1 MIGYATYIMKGLADI
16 YKLYAEDRYETEDL
30 LSEELRGI
38 TPAILRSRAVTK
50 YPMLDFRSAL
60 SLYLEDIVVDKLG
73 LEQSREVVGTKVIPI
88 KNAM

>member
-1 MIGYATYIMKGLADI
+1 MKGLADI
-16 YKLYAEDRYETEDL
+16 YKLYADDRYETEEL
-30 LSEELRGI
+30 FSEELRGI

-73 LEQSREVVGTKVIPI
+73 LEQSREVVGTKVVPI
-88 KNAM
+88 KNAI